1 LPIEVQLR
9 TYLQD
14 AWANQVEGDSRR
26 RRIDYKSG
34 VGQREVH
41 DFYVAM
47 SELFAMSEASVTP
60 SEDFS
65 KELRRRRL
73 LADPY
78 LS

>member
-14 AWANQVEGDSRR
+14 VWANQVEGDSRR

-47 SELFAMSEASVTP
+47 SELFEMSEASITP
-60 SEDFS
+60 SADFS
-65 KELRRRRL
+65 KELHRRRL
-73 LADPY
+73 LAEPF